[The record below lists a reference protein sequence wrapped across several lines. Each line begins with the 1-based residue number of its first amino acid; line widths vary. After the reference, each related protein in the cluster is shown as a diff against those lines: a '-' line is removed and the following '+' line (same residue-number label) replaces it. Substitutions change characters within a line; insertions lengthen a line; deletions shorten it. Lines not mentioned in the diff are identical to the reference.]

1 MIDPEHLLSLAIPT
15 RRCSYTERDSML
27 YALGV
32 GFGSDPMDRDE
43 LHFVY
48 EEGLKAIPTQATT
61 IAWDRSWVPAS
72 GIDWPKVVHGEQLIT
87 MGQPLP
93 PCGEVIATARVSEVL
108 DKGTGALV
116 RVETRLKDALSDAW
130 LCTATTGFFV
140 RGAGGFSATLEK
152 GTPPPPLPDRHPDA
166 THEAQTFGHQA
177 LLYRLSGDRNP
188 HHASPAAA
196 QAGGFARPVL
206 HGLCTY
212 GLACRSVLRVFCDFE
227 PARIASFGARFC
239 APVFPGDTLRF
250 NMWKDGNQ
258 VTLRGLCLQRAS
270 VVIEASLTLR
280 QNVMSPRP
288 LMQQPENIET

>member
-1 MIDPEHLLSLAIPT
+1 MLDVDRLLALAIPA
-15 RRCSYTERDSML
+15 RLCSYTERDTML

-48 EEGLKAIPTQATT
+48 EEGLKAVPTQATT
-61 IAWDRSWVPAS
+61 VAWDRSWVPAS
-72 GIDWPKVVHGEQLIT
+72 GIDWPKVVHGEQRIT
-87 MGQPLP
+87 MDRALP
-93 PCGEVIATARVSEVL
+93 PSGDVIATARVSEVL

-116 RVETRLKDALSDAW
+116 RVETRLKDALTEAW
-130 LCTATTGFFV
+130 LGTTTTGFFV
-140 RGAGGFSATLEK
+140 RGAGGFGAAVDK
-152 GTPPPPLPDRHPDA
+152 GAARKPLPGRRPDA

-196 QAGGFARPVL
+196 EAGGFPRPVL

-212 GLACRSVLRVFCDFE
+212 GLACRSVLRAFCNFE
-227 PARIASFGARFC
+227 PACIAAFGARFS

-250 NMWKDGNQ
+250 DMWNDGDE
-258 VTLRGLCLQRAS
+258 VLLRGLCLQRGS
-270 VVIEASLTLR
+270 VVIEASATLR
-280 QNVMSPRP
+280 
-288 LMQQPENIET
+288 